1 MLGIPKTDNL
11 ADGRRRVYSI
21 DTVTRDDFTRCVCR
35 QKGRHKEVVMAAD
48 FYTEWL
54 GVPPDPRPPDYYT
67 LLGVDIFCRDQD
79 IIELAARRQLM
90 RLDEFALYPDR
101 DTRDAVQDMMNEV
114 ARARVDLVNPNRRLA
129 YDRQLAQRLGVAV
142 PPEVPAA
149 VEAEMQ
155 SAPLPIE
162 PEPSLQATPVAVEEV
177 VDVATQFETRVWAHL
192 QKWKLNAQEQRLLL
206 AEAAALGVTV
216 VEAMDI
222 IERIDSEHDALAEE
236 KNKRQVRLVL
246 GLSAAAVVAVIAGVI
261 LSVVISERSSRERDF
276 LAAIE
281 AARKCLDEGDLAQAA
296 SELSTAKAIFPDDPM
311 LKEVAGEMARVF
323 TSVLSRVRSLTD
335 RGDLDQAASELAK
348 AKKMFPGDPRVKE
361 AANRVALKRRFTGTL
376 SQARSLIERGYLDQA
391 AGELARAKVIF
402 PGDPRLEEVVNQL
415 VFKRKA
421 MEKAFTGMLSRARS
435 LMDSGDLGR
444 AASELA
450 KAKAVFPGDPR
461 LKETANQ
468 LVFKRKAMEKAFTG
482 MLSRARSLMD
492 SGDLG
497 RAASELAK
505 AKAVFPGDPRL
516 AEVANKMAEAYY
528 NMGNARD
535 KLRQYAEAIDA
546 YKKAIAIKPDYAEAY
561 CWMGFAWHW
570 LKQYADAI
578 AAYKKAIAIKP
589 DYATAYS
596 NMGFA
601 HFYLTQY
608 TDAIAAYKKA
618 VAIKPDA
625 VTYYKMGNA
634 YRYLKQYTDAITAYK
649 KCVALKPDYPYTYDY
664 MGLSYHYLKQYTEA
678 LTAYKKA
685 VAIKPVAVTYYNLGR
700 LYGDL
705 KQYTDAITAYKKCV
719 ALKQDYADA
728 HHYMGL
734 SYHYL
739 KRHTYALAAYK
750 KSVAIKPDAV
760 TYSNMGLTYVK
771 LKKHGFA
778 IAAYKKA
785 IVIKPDYANA
795 YCSMGFAYDDLKRY
809 TDALAAYKKA
819 IALEPIG
826 KTADAAREAIRRI
839 DKYYADLARKLYPKQ

>member
-461 LKETANQ
+461 L
-468 LVFKRKAMEKAFTG
+468 
-482 MLSRARSLMD
+482 
-492 SGDLG
+492 
-497 RAASELAK
+497 
-505 AKAVFPGDPRL
+505 

-618 VAIKPDA
+618 IAIKPDA
-625 VTYYKMGNA
+625 MTYYKMGNA